1 MATPDPDDA
10 GPSGLPRL
18 EIPDDARA
26 LDGDRWRYYDELHRQ
41 RKMESP
47 PGGPAGPD
55 HPGTWRDGKPWFGLF
70 GSSRI
75 PLMFAIA
82 ACLAMAASFLLPLI
96 QRPNPPK
103 QTEALA
109 LETGPVGREGGLLPV
124 AQVQLNGG
132 ERDLRDIRPAVVA
145 VVPVGDCPGCRSA
158 LSAASRTAQAVGYT
172 LVIADTAS
180 DAPAA
185 EVGASEVAA
194 DPDANVG
201 RDPVVPRLIAAA
213 GTFDPYAPEGLTL
226 LVVTGDGT
234 VASVIR
240 DADVGSTAE
249 GSLQQALNNA
259 Q

>member
-109 LETGPVGREGGLLPV
+109 LETGPVGTEGGLLPV
-124 AQVQLNGG
+124 SQVQLNGG

-145 VVPVGDCPGCRSA
+145 VMPMGDCPGCRGA
-158 LSAASRTAQAVGYT
+158 LATASRTAQSAGYT
-172 LVIADTAS
+172 LVTADTAA
-180 DAPAA
+180 DAPATDI
-185 EVGASEVAA
+185 AA
-194 DPDANVG
+194 DAAEAAADGQN
-201 RDPVVPRLIAAA
+201 PVVPRLIAAA

-234 VASVIR
+234 VTNVIR